1 VDKRYNSA
9 LILFGI
15 GFVAIIIGI
24 LRPITIPNW
33 YLLLLFILVAAVLC
47 SFLSLANK
55 SRKISNLQK
64 DDLSRYLHDNVL
76 QTLALIEK
84 VADDSE
90 KVRKL
95 ARAQE
100 SELRDFLYQGG
111 KGRLSTEN
119 LPIFTR
125 IRLVTEAMQEESG
138 TEVTIDTDTEG
149 VRAEELVIDE
159 NIAEEITAAF
169 TECLKN
175 AIRHGKA
182 PINVYQTV
190 ERISLGENAQAGVN
204 SGRVNAQVVGN
215 MRDGGAVGVGVV
227 GSSSGRSRGDMRGGV
242 SSGGSN
248 MRKGIRLQVFV
259 RDHGNGFNVD
269 KIPNERFGV
278 KKSIISRMEQ
288 LGGEAIIKS
297 KRKWG
302 TEIELCI
309 EL

>member
-1 VDKRYNSA
+1 MNKSYNSA
-9 LILFGI
+9 IILFGI
-15 GFVAIIIGI
+15 GLVAIIIGI

-33 YLLLLFILVAAVLC
+33 YLLLLFILVAAILC

-76 QTLALIEK
+76 QTLALIDK
-84 VADDSE
+84 VADDSA

-100 SELRDFLYQGG
+100 SELREFLYQGG
-111 KGRLSTEN
+111 KGRLANEN
-119 LPIFTR
+119 VPFFTR
-125 IRLVTEAMQEESG
+125 IRLAAETLAEESG
-138 TEVTIDTDTEG
+138 VEVTIATDSDG
-149 VRAEELVIDE
+149 MRADELVIDE
-159 NIAEEITAAF
+159 HIAEEITAAF
-169 TECLKN
+169 TECVKN
-175 AIRHGKA
+175 AIQHGA
-182 PINVYQTV
+182 PPINVYQSA
-190 ERISLGENAQAGVN
+190 ERISLAENARA
-204 SGRVNAQVVGN
+204 
-215 MRDGGAVGVGVV
+215 
-227 GSSSGRSRGDMRGGV
+227 GSS
-242 SSGGSN
+242 N
-248 MRKGIRLQVFV
+248 NKKKGIRLQVFV
-259 RDHGNGFNVD
+259 RDHGNGFNID

-288 LGGEAIIKS
+288 LGGEATVRS